1 MILEAEYVYA
11 IENFIDA
18 LAYSH
23 QLNDQKL
30 YKLAAEMCT
39 RNSNRLEAL
48 DPDRNK

>member
-1 MILEAEYVYA
+1 MLENEYIPT

-23 QLNDQKL
+23 RLNKQKL
-30 YKLAAEMCT
+30 YKLAAQMCKK
-39 RNSNRLEAL
+39 NSNRLDSL

>member
-1 MILEAEYVYA
+1 MLENEYIPA

-23 QLNDQKL
+23 RLDEQRL
-30 YKLAAEMCT
+30 YKLAAQMCT
-39 RNSNRLEAL
+39 RNSNRLAAL

>member
-1 MILEAEYVYA
+1 MILENEYIPA

-23 QLNDQKL
+23 RLDKQRL

-39 RNSNRLEAL
+39 RHFNRLEAL